1 MRKLIVPMAA
11 LGALALATPRLLKRA
26 FAPPVREIQGE
37 PDDYGLA
44 GADIWIDGPN
54 GKRLHAWWIPVE
66 GSAPAVIVLHGWG
79 GNSADMLPIGPGLVA
94 SGFHVLFLDARKHG
108 LSDDEDFMSMPRF
121 AEDLTTAIEMV
132 NGREDVNGIAVIGH
146 SVGAAATIYAA
157 STDRRIDAVVAVA
170 PFAHPAEMMRQN
182 FRFPAPVTWV
192 LLEVV
197 ERMIGH
203 DYDDIAPRNRIA
215 DITAPVM
222 LMHGDADAVIP
233 IGDSIDL
240 HRRLPGSELVVVPNG
255 THADLDPFRQFFPA
269 VDTFL
274 REHLHPSR
282 PSHPEVRS

>member
-1 MRKLIVPMAA
+1 MRKLILPLAT
-11 LGALALATPRLLKRA
+11 LGALAVATPRLLKRA
-26 FAPPVREIQGE
+26 FAPPVRSVHSE
-37 PDDYGLA
+37 PADHGLA
-44 GADIWIDGPN
+44 GTDIWIDGPN
-54 GKRLHAWWIPVE
+54 GKRLHGWWIPVE

-108 LSDDEDFMSMPRF
+108 LSDDEDFMSLPRF
-121 AEDLTTAIEMV
+121 AEDLSTAIEMV
-132 NGREDVNGIAVIGH
+132 HARNDVTGIAVIGH

-170 PFAHPAEMMRQN
+170 SFAHPAEMMREN
-182 FRFPAPVTWV
+182 FPFPAPVTWA

-222 LMHGDADAVIP
+222 LMHGDADTVIP
-233 IGDSIDL
+233 FRDSIDL
-240 HRRLPGSELVVVPNG
+240 HDRLPRSELVVVPHG
-255 THADLDPFRQFFPA
+255 THADLDPFRPFFPA
-269 VDTFL
+269 VDAFL
-274 REHLHPSR
+274 REHLHAPAS
-282 PSHPEVRS
+282 SVSEDCS